1 MTGRRI
7 LVVEDEALI
16 ALFTTDLL
24 TKAGY
29 AVIGPADR
37 LETGLELA
45 RNETFDAA
53 LLDVNL
59 DGAVVWPIAELLV
72 ARGIPFVLLSG
83 YGAALDLPAFCRHA
97 PCLAK
102 PARRNQLID
111 AIARL
116 F

>member
-16 ALFTTDLL
+16 ALLTTDLL

-29 AVIGPADR
+29 EVIGPADR

-59 DGAVVWPIAELLV
+59 DGAVVWPIAEVLV
-72 ARGIPFVLLSG
+72 GRGIPFVLLSG
-83 YGAALDLPAFCRHA
+83 YGAALDRPAFCHHA

-102 PARRNQLID
+102 PVRRHQLID
-111 AIARL
+111 ALARL